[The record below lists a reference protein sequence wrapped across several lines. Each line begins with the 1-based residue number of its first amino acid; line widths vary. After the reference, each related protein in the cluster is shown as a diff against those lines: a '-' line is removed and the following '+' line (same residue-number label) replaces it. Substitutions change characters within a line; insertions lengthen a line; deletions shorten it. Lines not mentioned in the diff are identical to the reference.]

1 MKPGA
6 YVITAAPATAPDSDD
21 YGSVA
26 TQWFIVSDLGLTAL
40 SGNDGIHTMVRSLA
54 SAQPVAGVKLRLI
67 AVNNEVLGE
76 TTTAADGTATF
87 EPGLA
92 RGTGGLSP
100 QLVVAE
106 TGQDYAFID
115 LTRAAFDL
123 TDRGVGG
130 RASPEKLDVFLTPER
145 GIYRPGETVHL
156 TALVRDDRANA
167 VDDLPIT
174 LVVERP
180 DGVEFL
186 RKTLSD
192 GGAGGYTADVALDAG
207 AQRGSW
213 AVKLYADPKGDP
225 IAEQSILVEDFEPER
240 LAVTLDTDAKL
251 LDRTKPTS
259 VSVEARY
266 LYGAAAPDLP
276 IEGEVK
282 LTPTDT
288 LETPTRATSSG

>member
-1 MKPGA
+1 M
-6 YVITAAPATAPDSDD
+6 PATAAGIDS
-21 YGSVA
+21 YGPVA
-26 TQWFIVSDLGLTAL
+26 TQWFIVSDLGLTVL
-40 SGNDGIHTMVRSLA
+40 SGSDGIHAMVRSL
-54 SAQPVAGVKLRLI
+54 STAQPDAGVKLRLV
-67 AVNNEVLGE
+67 AVNNEILGE
-76 TTTAADGTATF
+76 AATDADGNAVF

-100 QLVVAE
+100 QLVVAQ
-106 TGQDYAFID
+106 TAGDYAFID

-123 TDRGVGG
+123 TDRGVAG
-130 RASPEKLDVFLTPER
+130 RTAPEKLDVFLTPER

-167 VDDLPIT
+167 VSDLAVT

-192 GGAGGYTADVALDAG
+192 GGAGGYTADVALDAN

-213 AVKLYADPKGDP
+213 TVKLYADPKGAT

-240 LAVTLDTDAKL
+240 LAVTIDTTAKM
-251 LDRTKPTS
+251 LDRTKPAT
-259 VSVEARY
+259 VNLEAHY
-266 LYGAAAPDLP
+266 LYGATAPDLP
-276 IEGEVK
+276 IEGDVK
-282 LTPTDT
+282 LSPTDT
-288 LETPTRATSSG
+288 LDAYPCLLYTSP